1 MSEHDI
7 GATGLLGSTVV
18 ATGNHISTKMDGE
31 EIILHLDSNRYYG
44 LNDVGTLIWKL
55 VQDER
60 TVAEI
65 RAELMDEYDV
75 EPERCGEHLDT
86 FLTELAEQGLIEI
99 IDETDS

>member
-1 MSEHDI
+1 MTGHDR
-7 GATGLLGSTVV
+7 GATALLGSNVV
-18 ATGNHISTKMDGE
+18 ATGNHISTEMDGE

-44 LNDVGTLIWKL
+44 LNDVGTQIWKL

-65 RAELMDEYDV
+65 QAELMDEYEV
-75 EPERCGEHLDT
+75 EPERCGEHLDI